1 MDGLSR
7 RGGAEMIIEYHR
19 PETIEAALELLNRNS
34 PYTVP
39 LGGGTIL
46 SRQSKPDMAVVD
58 LQKLGLNALQKEG
71 DHLKIGAMTTIQ
83 SLVQSS
89 VISKELGVV
98 AKQEASFNLRQAATI
113 GGTIAARDGL
123 SPLLT
128 VLLALDANLLWLP
141 GGRLISLG
149 EWLPV
154 RGDWKQGLI
163 VQAQIQ
169 QNVQLRYEQVGRT
182 PADQP
187 IISVAVAKWPSG
199 RTRITFGGDMPYPVL
214 ALDGPEGADMDQIAF
229 NAYSHYRNQKYS
241 KTYIQETTKTLIR
254 RLSNY

>member
-7 RGGAEMIIEYHR
+7 RGGAKMIVEYHR

-46 SRQSKPDMAVVD
+46 SRQSKPDLAVVD

-71 DHLKIGAMTTIQ
+71 DHLNIGAMSTIQ

-89 VISKELGVV
+89 DVSKELAAV
-98 AKQEASFNLRQAATI
+98 AKQETSFNLRQAATI
-113 GGTIAARDGL
+113 GGTIAGRDGL

-128 VLLALDANLLWLP
+128 ALLALDANLLWLP
-141 GGRLISLG
+141 GERLVSLG
-149 EWLPV
+149 EWLPL

-163 VQAQIQ
+163 AQVQIP
-169 QNVQLRYEQVGRT
+169 QNAQLRYEQVGRT

-214 ALDGPEGADMDQIAF
+214 ALDGLGGTDMDQTAI

-241 KTYIQETTKTLIR
+241 KTYILETTKVLIR
-254 RLSNY
+254 RLSD